1 MNWIEIL
8 VIVLTAGYLLSMLA
22 LYLYRKHHH
31 FPINPCDDAGEVLL
45 ADDSGQ
51 GLDGRGDV
59 LFRDD
64 ALNRGD
70 GEEPAVLDLG
80 AEAHRGE

>member
-31 FPINPCDDAGEVLL
+31 LPINPCDDAPGPKLV
-45 ADDSGQ
+45 
-51 GLDGRGDV
+51 
-59 LFRDD
+59 
-64 ALNRGD
+64 
-70 GEEPAVLDLG
+70 
-80 AEAHRGE
+80 EAYYKA

>member
-31 FPINPCDDAGEVLL
+31 FPINPCDDAPGPKLVKSLL
-45 ADDSGQ
+45 AIDRVREGSS
-51 GLDGRGDV
+51 
-59 LFRDD
+59 FRYKSL
-64 ALNRGD
+64 AW
-70 GEEPAVLDLG
+70 
-80 AEAHRGE
+80 